1 MVITNL
7 QPETAYSITVAAYT
21 MKGDGARS
29 KPKVVVTKGAGT
41 RPPVPCPWSPFP
53 WRPRRVPEPLC
64 GEGVSEQGG
73 AGGSPAGSNPVV
85 LTRLPSDVARA
96 RGGQTAADCTHL
108 ALCPLLALS
117 RQALCPEP
125 LLQAAASA
133 PSVRPLPCLRLL
145 TESFPARIPVS
156 ILCSLWAPPPA
167 FCPTP
172 SWLRPPLVACHFGA
186 VCPSP
191 YLYREAFLGSPASVP
206 PSGPSHQSQGSVC
219 SPATAELSEVG
230 GSHGPEERV
239 PGGGGRAQRARGAA
253 ERPPSHLTH
262 PFFLRGPSVPHL

>member
-85 LTRLPSDVARA
+85 LTRLPSDVARS

-156 ILCSLWAPPPA
+156 ILCSLWAPPA
-167 FCPTP
+167 FCPAP
-172 SWLRPPLVACHFGA
+172 SWL
-186 VCPSP
+186 
-191 YLYREAFLGSPASVP
+191 
-206 PSGPSHQSQGSVC
+206 
-219 SPATAELSEVG
+219 
-230 GSHGPEERV
+230 
-239 PGGGGRAQRARGAA
+239 
-253 ERPPSHLTH
+253 
-262 PFFLRGPSVPHL
+262 